1 MTGNSWD
8 EMRKAKEESYF
19 DKRNREALERMTAFQ
34 KEKPRLSPITGEPMN
49 KEIVYGVVIDRCPT
63 SGGVW
68 LDHGELE
75 QLLKVER
82 GFKDGEQVES
92 GTVEGGAQSWVKAL
106 LTGFAP
112 KSK

>member
-19 DKRNREALERMTAFQ
+19 DKRNREALERMAAH
-34 KEKPRLSPITGEPMN
+34 KPEKPRLSPITGQPMTQ
-49 KEIVYGVVIDRCPT
+49 EVVHGVVIDRCPT

-75 QLLKVER
+75 QLLELDR
-82 GFKDGEQVES
+82 SSAPGGQGES
-92 GTVEGGAQSWVKAL
+92 GAQGWVKAL
-106 LTGFAP
+106 LSGFAP
-112 KSK
+112 KAK